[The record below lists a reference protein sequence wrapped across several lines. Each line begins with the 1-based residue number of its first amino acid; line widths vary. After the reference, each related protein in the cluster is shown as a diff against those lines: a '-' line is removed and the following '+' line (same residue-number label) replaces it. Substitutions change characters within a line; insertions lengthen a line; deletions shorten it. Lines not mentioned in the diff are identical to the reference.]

1 MSLKENNI
9 HKIVEKVVR
18 KVLQNANNL
27 YMSVSDVVDLD
38 KIPFSQLQQINID
51 LRDILYG
58 FRFEGGVT
66 SDGNKLD
73 INENVE
79 NKTEEPNNVKTELMG
94 KFIFFDWQFIVTT
107 TKNGIQ
113 LILVYADDDVNGDI
127 LCKKMKFFGWSKS
140 YELKPK
146 EKNGIVVRAIGFDPM
161 YQEAIDDVKE
171 RWKVLYHL
179 SPKYNEE
186 TIMKNGLVPSTR
198 NKFFKYPPRIYMV
211 TPNIPMSELEK
222 LASKLNKFEK
232 NTENGE
238 VFTIYRIKTN
248 MIPDNV
254 ELFYDPRFDYGVYST
269 KPIPTSAIVG
279 KKYIVVKN

>member
-1 MSLKENNI
+1 MKLNNRDVY
-9 HKIVEKVVR
+9 KIVENVVR
-18 KVLQNANNL
+18 EMLQNANGT
-27 YMSVSDVVDLD
+27 YTSVSDVIDLD

-58 FRFEGGVT
+58 FRFEGGVA
-66 SDGNKLD
+66 SDGNKLV

-79 NKTEEPNNVKTELMG
+79 NKTEEPNNMKDELMG

-113 LILVYADDDVNGDI
+113 LILVYADDGVNGDI
-127 LCKKMKFFGWSKS
+127 LCEKMKYMGWSKS

-161 YQEAIDDVKE
+161 YQEVIDDVKE

-198 NKFFKYPPRIYMV
+198 NEFFKYPPRIYMV

-222 LASKLNKFEK
+222 LASNLNKFEK
-232 NTENGE
+232 NTENGG
-238 VFTIYRIKTN
+238 VFTIYRIKTS

-279 KKYIVVKN
+279 KNT

>member
-1 MSLKENNI
+1 MKLNNRDVY
-9 HKIVEKVVR
+9 KIVENVVR
-18 KVLQNANNL
+18 EMLQNANGT
-27 YMSVSDVVDLD
+27 YTSVSDVIDLD

-58 FRFEGGVT
+58 FRFEGGVA
-66 SDGNKLD
+66 SDGNKLV

-79 NKTEEPNNVKTELMG
+79 NKTEEPNNMKDELMG

-113 LILVYADDDVNGDI
+113 LILVYADDGVNGDI
-127 LCKKMKFFGWSKS
+127 LCEKMKYMGWSKS

-161 YQEAIDDVKE
+161 YQEVIDDVKE

-198 NKFFKYPPRIYMV
+198 NEFFKYPPRIYMV

-222 LASKLNKFEK
+222 LASNLNKFEK
-232 NTENGE
+232 NTENGG
-238 VFTIYRIKTN
+238 VFTIYRIKTS

-279 KKYIVVKN
+279 KKYIMAKE